1 MKQKERLEVIRK
13 ANQVDLAK
21 RGKVDTFY
29 HLLPVDQV
37 EEEED
42 VPTSEKLKS
51 ILKCTNG
58 HSQGDFLE
66 NVDGGK
72 DDE

>member
-1 MKQKERLEVIRK
+1 MTQKERLEVIRK

-21 RGKVDTFY
+21 RGKVETFY

-37 EEEED
+37 EEED
-42 VPTSEKLKS
+42 MPTSEKLKS

-58 HSQGDFLE
+58 NSQGDFFE